1 MYELMVT
8 KKEDDEFV
16 LQIAHSLLSLLAC
29 QATRTVLLQSTQ
41 VSLAQ
46 SDDMLPVQNCYLLM
60 TAQLRM
66 VAHEILAGP
75 VQGNNTQLAVFNRY

>member
-1 MYELMVT
+1 MYELMGT

-29 QATRTVLLQSTQ
+29 QATRTVLLESTQ

-46 SDDMLPVQNCYLLM
+46 PDGMLPCSCMLC
-60 TAQLRM
+60 AC
-66 VAHEILAGP
+66 ILTEFPSNA
-75 VQGNNTQLAVFNRY
+75 